1 MILALLGSSVAPAAV
16 VWTVLEVA
24 FDVDGPFEEWQ
35 PLLPA
40 VLVEEV
46 PSSSEAPSLS
56 EGPSSSE
63 AVVLEVVEPVEPAAR
78 SFVHP
83 LEC

>member
-1 MILALLGSSVAPAAV
+1 MILVLLGSSVAPEAV
-16 VWTVLEVA
+16 VWMALGVA
-24 FDVDGPFEEWQ
+24 SGVDGLFEEWP

-46 PSSSEAPSLS
+46 LLSPEASSEAAALP
-56 EGPSSSE
+56 E

-78 SFVHP
+78 SFVCP
-83 LEC
+83 LVC

>member
-1 MILALLGSSVAPAAV
+1 VPVILALPGSLVGPAVEVLMVLGAASG
-16 VWTVLEVA
+16 
-24 FDVDGPFEEWQ
+24 VDGLFEEWP

-46 PSSSEAPSLS
+46 LLSPEASSEAAALP
-56 EGPSSSE
+56 E

-78 SFVHP
+78 SFVCP
-83 LEC
+83 LVC